1 MAKISAEGNAALG
14 VGGSGEFGLEISKD
28 RLAFNCRGSVVL
40 GPGAGGGFATL
51 VDIEQVGKLTLL
63 FCNALADMDYR
74 YLMGV
79 TEGAFSY
86 LASGLYQVAT
96 SPVKVA
102 QEAFDNGAWQMHEWW
117 KARQASRVEAQHL
130 ASYVRA
136 HKIDKVMMVRNQS
149 VPFSLLPPETLG
161 PMVYLLTEGFAESFN
176 EQQEEALV
184 ILLSEIR
191 SWRQFIEVLE
201 HCSSKAEK
209 VNAMESLERINAIL
223 DGYEQNQFNRFIE
236 NLAINQL
243 AEPSARVAWKPSN
256 AWRKEKVLLAARNS
270 GRFDGLA

>member
-1 MAKISAEGNAALG
+1 M
-14 VGGSGEFGLEISKD
+14 
-28 RLAFNCRGSVVL
+28 VL
-40 GPGAGGGFATL
+40 GAGAGGGFATV
-51 VDIEQVGKLTLL
+51 VDIEQIGKLTLL

-74 YLMGV
+74 YLLGV

-86 LASGLYQVAT
+86 LAAGLYQVAT
-96 SPVKVA
+96 SPANATSK
-102 QEAFDNGAWQMHEWW
+102 AFDGSASLINRWW
-117 KARQASRVEAQHL
+117 EKRSASKAEAQIL
-130 ASYVRA
+130 ARYVDK
-136 HKIDKVMMVRNQS
+136 HKTDKVMIVRGELL
-149 VPFSLLPPETLG
+149 PFSLLPPETLG
-161 PMVYLLTEGFAESFN
+161 PMVYVLTEGFVESFN
-176 EQQEEALV
+176 ELQEEALV